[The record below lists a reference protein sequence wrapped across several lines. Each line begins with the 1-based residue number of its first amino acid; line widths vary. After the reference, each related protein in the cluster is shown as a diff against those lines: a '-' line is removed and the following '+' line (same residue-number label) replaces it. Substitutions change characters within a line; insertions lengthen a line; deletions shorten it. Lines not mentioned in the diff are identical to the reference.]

1 MTKIKLAVSLI
12 FVCLFLGFELA
23 NSDGVTGQTG
33 GTTLAAPT
41 GMTASDNAYN
51 SKVGLYWDTIRGAT
65 NYRIF
70 RNSVDNPA
78 TASDVG
84 ISVSNSFFD
93 VSAPA
98 GQTFF
103 YWVRAENGTS
113 TSGFSAVDQG
123 ARAIGQSQG
132 PLQPLEPPPAPPANP
147 VTATKTYLGKTLFW
161 DEQLSSTRTV
171 ACGTCHHSA
180 TGGADPRSVPA
191 TATSTNPGPDSL
203 FNTNDDIRGSAGVPM
218 NNANGTY
225 VLSSSVGFN
234 DQVTGRKTVSYVN
247 AGYAQNLFWDGRA
260 NNTFRDP
267 ITNAI
272 IINNG
277 GALENQVLGPP
288 VSAEEM
294 AHSGRNWSEVAG
306 RITVSKPLALTPSIP
321 AALAAWINGRSYP
334 ELFEEAFGS
343 AEVTPARIA
352 LAIATFERNLYSDR
366 APVDLDAAGITP
378 LTQQE
383 QRGRNVFNVSSCNV
397 CHAGSIF
404 TDNSFRYI
412 GVRPPND
419 DTGRFQVT
427 GNNQDLGSFR
437 VPSLRNVELR
447 QSFFHNGRFT
457 TLEDVVAFYNRGGD
471 FNAPNKPNQLI
482 RPLGLNANQRAD
494 LVAFLKRPLTDIRVA
509 SESERF
515 DRPQLYMESNRVPQL
530 TGTGRA
536 GSSSLTPQIKAISPP
551 IVGNPNFTVSVSG
564 GLGNAAAFLVI
575 DEVDPG
581 VGASIPTTGSF
592 ARVTA
597 TTQNTGVGNGWA
609 SVSIAIPDSAAV
621 AGRTFFARWYIQD
634 AGAPNGFSVTQAA
647 KFTVFGTATAT
658 PTFSISGRVS
668 TPDGLGLRNAVVT
681 LIDAGGVSRH
691 ATTSSF
697 GVYLFEN
704 IPSGS
709 NYTVTVSSKRYRF
722 APQILTLTGDLTA
735 LNFVGLE

>member
-1 MTKIKLAVSLI
+1 MRSIKLAVSLV
-12 FVCLFLGFELA
+12 FVCLFLGFELTS
-23 NSDGVTGQTG
+23 SDGVTGQTG
-33 GTTLAAPT
+33 GSTLSAPT

-78 TASDVG
+78 TATDVG
-84 ISVSNSFFD
+84 ITVSNSFFD
-93 VSAPA
+93 VNAQP

-103 YWVRAENGTS
+103 YWVRAENGS
-113 TSGFSAVDQG
+113 SLSDFSSVDQG
-123 ARAIGQSQG
+123 SRAIGQPQG
-132 PLQPLEPPPAPPANP
+132 PVQPLEPPPAPPANP
-147 VTATKTYLGKTLFW
+147 VTATKIYLGKTLFW

-180 TGGADPRSVPA
+180 TGGADPRSVSA
-191 TATSTNPGPDSL
+191 TATSTHPGPDAL
-203 FNTNDDIRGSAGVPM
+203 FNTNDDIRGSAGVPV
-218 NNANGTY
+218 NNADGTY
-225 VLSSSVGFN
+225 LHSSIFGFN
-234 DQVTGRKTVSYVN
+234 DQVTTRKTISYVN

-260 NNTFRDP
+260 TNVFRDP

-272 IINNG
+272 ILNNG

-288 VSAEEM
+288 VSTEEM
-294 AHSGRNWSEVAG
+294 AHTGRNWSEVAG
-306 RITVSKPLALTPSIP
+306 RITVSKPLALTPIVP
-321 AALAAWINGRSYP
+321 PALAAWINGRSYP

-343 AEVTPARIA
+343 PDVTPARIA
-352 LAIATFERNLYSDR
+352 LAIATFERSLYSDR
-366 APVDLDAAGITP
+366 TPFDLEVGGIAQ

-383 QRGRNVFNVSSCNV
+383 QRGRNVFNASSCNV

-412 GVRPPND
+412 GVRPTNE

-427 GNNQDLGSFR
+427 GNNNDRGAFR

-457 TLEDVVAFYNRGGD
+457 SLEEVVDFYNRGGD
-471 FNAPNKPNQLI
+471 FNAPNKPNNLI
-482 RPLGLNANQRAD
+482 RPLGLNPNQRAD
-494 LVAFLKRPLTDIRVA
+494 LVAFLKRPLTDPRVA
-509 SESERF
+509 AESERF
-515 DRPQLYMESNRVPQL
+515 DRPLLYMESNRVPEL

-536 GSSSLTPQIKAISPP
+536 GSANVTPQIKAISPA
-551 IVGNPNFTVSVSG
+551 IVGNSHFTLSVSEAV
-564 GLGNAAAFLVI
+564 GNAAAVLVI
-575 DEVDPG
+575 DDVDPG
-581 VGASIPTTGSF
+581 VGVSIPATGSF
-592 ARVTA
+592 ARVST
-597 TTQNTGVGNGWA
+597 TTQNTGAGNGWS
-609 SVSIAIPDSAAV
+609 SVSIEIPNSASIV
-621 AGRTFFARWYIQD
+621 GRTFFARWYIED
-634 AGAPNGFSVTQAA
+634 AAAQSGFSVSQAA
-647 KFTVFGTATAT
+647 KFTVFGEATAT

-681 LIDAGGVSRH
+681 LIDGGGVSKR

-704 IPSGS
+704 VPAGS
-709 NYTVTVSSKRYRF
+709 NYTVTVASKRYRF
-722 APQILTLTGDLTA
+722 GPQTLALTGNLTA